1 MPLGRTKRFSQVGSV
16 ENAQQLQTVVYQ
28 QRTPWGRAGEMESG
42 TRSLERW
49 IKAFN
54 IYPLDNRET
63 LDILGS
69 TDDIIKHQFMKARLP
84 SAYTVESKNP

>member
-1 MPLGRTKRFSQVGSV
+1 
-16 ENAQQLQTVVYQ
+16 
-28 QRTPWGRAGEMESG
+28 MESG